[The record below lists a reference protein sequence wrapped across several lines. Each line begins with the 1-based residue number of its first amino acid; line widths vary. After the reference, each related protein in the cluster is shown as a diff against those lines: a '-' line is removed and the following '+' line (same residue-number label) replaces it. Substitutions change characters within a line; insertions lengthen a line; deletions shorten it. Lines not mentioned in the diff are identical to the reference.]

1 MFLIMNKSNKV
12 FEGII
17 IVLIIALIIMSILY
31 FDMIAKAKKNLNDFL
46 NQCEVT
52 SNLYKELDE
61 LKNND
66 NNLDGNFLFSEEG
79 K

>member
-1 MFLIMNKSNKV
+1 
-12 FEGII
+12 
-17 IVLIIALIIMSILY
+17 MSILY
-31 FDMIAKAKKNLNDFL
+31 FDMRAKAKKNLNDFL

>member
-1 MFLIMNKSNKV
+1 MNKSNKV
-12 FEGII
+12 FEVII

-31 FDMIAKAKKNLNDFL
+31 FDMRTKAKKNLNDFL
-46 NQCEVT
+46 NQCEIT

>member
-1 MFLIMNKSNKV
+1 MNKLNKV
-12 FEGII
+12 FGGII

-31 FDMIAKAKKNLNDFL
+31 FDMRDKAKKNLNDFL

-66 NNLDGNFLFSEEG
+66 SNLDGNFLFSEEG

>member
-12 FEGII
+12 FGGII

-31 FDMIAKAKKNLNDFL
+31 FDMRDKAKKNLNDFL

-61 LKNND
+61 LKNDD
-66 NNLDGNFLFSEEG
+66 NSLDGNFLFSEEG

>member
-1 MFLIMNKSNKV
+1 MNKSNKV
-12 FEGII
+12 FGGII

-31 FDMIAKAKKNLNDFL
+31 FDMRAKANKNLNDFL

-52 SNLYKELDE
+52 SNLYKELDK